1 MSSIRRCRDHAL
13 IACRSR
19 VAAMPVIAFPPQS
32 LTSEDVAAIAARV
45 ERDGHYRCLSAVE
58 EDERPAVALLDAERR
73 ERGRIVKRHGVYAVL
88 DARGHAVLRSRRLDD
103 VLEALRK

>member
-1 MSSIRRCRDHAL
+1 
-13 IACRSR
+13 
-19 VAAMPVIAFPPQS
+19 
-32 LTSEDVAAIAARV
+32 
-45 ERDGHYRCLSAVE
+45 
-58 EDERPAVALLDAERR
+58 VALLDAERR